1 MRKINATR
9 KLTAL
14 ALLGACACGVS
25 TGAYAQS
32 GVTLYGVLDSS
43 VAYTSNANAAGDS
56 VTKMPTLTGSLPSRL
71 GFRGVEDLGGGLQA
85 IFALESGFGVDTGI
99 AGQGGRLFGRQSYVG
114 LKGRYGSVML
124 GRQMNMSFWA
134 TQKSDIMG
142 PALFSISSLDL
153 YLPNARSDNAIGYL
167 GTFSNVTLGATYSLG
182 RDASAAGGPAATG
195 CAGEVAGNAKA
206 CRQITALL
214 GYDTGRYGA
223 TASYDI
229 LYGNAGAANG
239 LTSSRNFDRRVI
251 ASAYAMV
258 DKLKIGGGII
268 DRTIRAVTGPVDS
281 QLLYV
286 GAAWPVAPALVLDGQ
301 LARLA
306 VKDSPNDATLATAR
320 LTYHLSKRTAIYGA
334 IGRMD
339 NDGAAAVALDA
350 GGTVGAGRTQ
360 NGVMAG
366 VRHFF

>member
-1 MRKINATR
+1 MRKIHATR

-14 ALLGACACGVS
+14 ALLGACAHGTCIS
-25 TGAYAQS
+25 AYAQS

-56 VTKMPTLTGSLPSRL
+56 VTKMPTLTGSLPSRF
-71 GFRGVEDLGGGLQA
+71 GVKGVEDLGGGLQA
-85 IFALESGFGVDTGI
+85 IFALESGFGVDKGI

-114 LKGRYGSVML
+114 VKGRYGTLTL

-167 GTFSNVTLGATYSLG
+167 GTFSSVTVGATYSLG

-195 CAGEVAGNAKA
+195 CGGEVAGNAKA

-268 DRTIRAVTGPVDS
+268 DRSIRAATGPVDS

-306 VKDSPNDATLATAR
+306 VKHSPNDATLATAR

-339 NDGAAAVALDA
+339 NDGTAAVALDA

>member
-1 MRKINATR
+1 MKKIKAITV
-9 KLTAL
+9 
-14 ALLGACACGVS
+14 ALLGACACS
-25 TGAYAQS
+25 AAHAQS
-32 GVTLYGVLDSS
+32 NVTLYGVLDSS
-43 VAYTSNANAAGDS
+43 LAYTTHANAAGDS
-56 VTKMPTLTGSLPSRL
+56 VTKMPTLTGSLPSRFGL
-71 GFRGVEDLGGGLQA
+71 KGVEDLGGGLQA
-85 IFALESGFGVDTGI
+85 IFALESGFGVDTGM

-167 GTFSNVTLGATYSLG
+167 GTFSDVTVGATYSLG

-206 CRQITALL
+206 CRQITSLL

-229 LYGNAGAANG
+229 MYGNAGAANG
-239 LTSSRNFDRRVI
+239 LTLRRNFDRRVI
-251 ASAYAMV
+251 ASAYAML
-258 DKLKIGGGII
+258 DRLKVGGGII
-268 DRTIRAVTGPVDS
+268 DRTTRAATGPVDS
-281 QLLYV
+281 QLLYL
-286 GAAWPVAPALVLDGQ
+286 GAAWPVSPALVLDGQ
-301 LARLA
+301 VARLS
-306 VKDSPNDATLATAR
+306 VKDSPNDATLATVR
-320 LTYHLSKRTAIYGA
+320 LSYHLSKRTAIYSA

-339 NDGAAAVALDA
+339 NSGTAAVALDA

-366 VRHFF
+366 MRHFF

>member
-1 MRKINATR
+1 MRKIHATR

-14 ALLGACACGVS
+14 ALLGTCACSVT
-25 TGAYAQS
+25 TGACAQS

-56 VTKMPTLTGSLPSRL
+56 VTKMPTLTGSLPSRF
-71 GFRGVEDLGGGLQA
+71 GVKGVEDLGGGLQA

-114 LKGRYGSVML
+114 LKGRYGTLTL

-167 GTFSNVTLGATYSLG
+167 GTFSSVTVGATYSLG

-223 TASYDI
+223 TAAYDI

-251 ASAYAMV
+251 ASAYAMAGQ
-258 DKLKIGGGII
+258 LKIGGGII
-268 DRTIRAVTGPVDS
+268 DRTIRAATGPVDS
-281 QLLYV
+281 QLLYF
-286 GAAWPVAPALVLDGQ
+286 GAAYPLAPALVLDGQ
-301 LARLA
+301 VAKLA
-306 VKDSPNDATLATAR
+306 VKDSANDATLATMR
-320 LTYHLSKRTAIYGA
+320 LTYHLSKRTAVYSA

-339 NDGAAAVALDA
+339 NSGAAAVALDA

>member
-1 MRKINATR
+1 MKKLNAITV
-9 KLTAL
+9 
-14 ALLGACACGVS
+14 ALLGACACGTCIS
-25 TGAYAQS
+25 AYAQS

-43 VAYTSNANAAGDS
+43 VAYTSNVNAAGDS
-56 VTKMPTLTGSLPSRL
+56 QVKMPTLTGSLPSRF
-71 GFRGVEDLGGGLQA
+71 GFKGVEDLGGGLQA

-99 AGQGGRLFGRQSYVG
+99 AGQGGRLFGRQAWVG

-167 GTFSNVTLGATYSLG
+167 GTFSDVTVGATYSLG
-182 RDASAAGGPAATG
+182 RDGSAAGGPAATG

-229 LYGNAGAANG
+229 LHGNAGAANG
-239 LTSSRNFDRRVI
+239 LTSSRHFDRRVI
-251 ASAYAMV
+251 ASAYAMAGQ
-258 DKLKIGGGII
+258 LKIGGGII
-268 DRTIRAVTGPVDS
+268 DRTIRAATGPVDS
-281 QLLYV
+281 QLLYF
-286 GAAWPVAPALVLDGQ
+286 GAAYPLAPALVLDGQ
-301 LARLA
+301 LAKLA
-306 VKDSPNDATLATAR
+306 VKASANDSTLATAR

-339 NDGAAAVALDA
+339 NSGAAAVALDA
-350 GGTVGAGRTQ
+350 GGSVGAGRTQ
-360 NGVMAG
+360 NGAMAG
-366 VRHFF
+366 MRHFF